1 MNGRVYDPL
10 TAQFFSPD
18 PYVQAPGNW
27 LNYNRYS
34 YCLNNPLIY
43 TDPDGEIVWW
53 AAAAIIYGVFFTE
66 PGYQLQ
72 KYFLPVAAKI
82 ELDLFGTHQ
91 TGIGI
96 KGGVGVPK
104 VASIFGVNANW
115 HEGGAKYYWKDIGD
129 YEGWELTYGKE
140 TTKWWVITE
149 GYTNVIKKNGD
160 KDYSQS
166 IGYKKYGFP
175 GLLAVEHYND
185 TWGNDPTSDKYNT
198 ATSKIIVGPVSL
210 ENIIFTGEPMIN
222 QYGKYKA
229 TEKIGIFG
237 NKYSV
242 YDEEEDSPRH
252 GILALRIGPF
262 RIGVDSEL
270 IRAVIQNGYH
280 MILGDPYFQYKPY
293 KPRWFFQF
301 GW

>member
-1 MNGRVYDPL
+1 MNLR
-10 TAQFFSPD
+10 
-18 PYVQAPGNW
+18 
-27 LNYNRYS
+27 
-34 YCLNNPLIY
+34 
-43 TDPDGEIVWW
+43 
-53 AAAAIIYGVFFTE
+53 
-66 PGYQLQ
+66 
-72 KYFLPVAAKI
+72 
-82 ELDLFGTHQ
+82 
-91 TGIGI
+91 
-96 KGGVGVPK
+96 
-104 VASIFGVNANW
+104 
-115 HEGGAKYYWKDIGD
+115 
-129 YEGWELTYGKE
+129 
-140 TTKWWVITE
+140 
-149 GYTNVIKKNGD
+149 YTNVIKKNGD

-222 QYGKYKA
+222 QYGEYEITKK
-229 TEKIGIFG
+229 TGIFG